1 MKISDCE
8 PSVSPDGNAVT
19 FTLSVRGHE
28 AQAVITRDALEK
40 YFWLPPGADVTRTL
54 RTFEDGHS
62 RIISVAQR
70 KFLARP
76 EEQLSLTARDFVS
89 S

>member
-1 MKISDCE
+1 M
-8 PSVSPDGNAVT
+8 VT
-19 FTLSVRGHE
+19 FTLSVRGRE
-28 AQAVITRDALEK
+28 TQAAITRDALEK
-40 YFWLPPGADVTRTL
+40 HFWLPSGADVARTL

-76 EEQLSLTARDFVS
+76 EGQLSLTANDFAN
-89 S
+89 

>member
-19 FTLSVRGHE
+19 FTLSVRGLQAH
-28 AQAVITRDALEK
+28 AVITRDALEK
-40 YFWLPPGADVTRTL
+40 HFWLPPGADVTRTL
-54 RTFEDGHS
+54 RTFEDGHN

-76 EEQLSLTARDFVS
+76 EEQLSLTAKDFVS